1 MGKKKANNAVK
12 ILEPKCSKCGK
23 KLSYGKYISARKK
36 EIPILHCEKCKL
48 YYCGKTEYN
57 ALKEIFKS
65 KGKNLSSNVLTV
77 KNGTF
82 ERYLAFFGK
91 LPIENK
97 QYNKNSK
104 NTTEENKRKNKDS
117 VVEIVKRKSAMDVS
131 CHYFKNEMCMYW
143 KIPCNKNSLHCV
155 KKTYLSVEHESE
167 EKRRQREK
175 QLEEKLRQE
184 QNELKKLPRIGVKDF
199 VVRGNIFKCIHN
211 HHTVENL
218 DATVLVIDRKDKQ
231 RLVRISAG
239 HCKKCNTYF
248 IMESTFRRLK
258 ESYSHIVCRI
268 CDEKTYQKSY
278 YMGEMQLAQE
288 SILMQY
294 GYNVSETTGLSSTAR
309 QKILAVMIDNNILS
323 KSGIISYLDFFIRQ
337 RSHMSNMETAISKW
351 EEDEEFVEHY
361 RIGEYTKFGVNAIY
375 RR

>member
-57 ALKEIFKS
+57 TLKEIFKS

-77 KNGTF
+77 KNSTF
-82 ERYLAFFGK
+82 ERYLFFFGK

-258 ESYSHIVCRI
+258 ESYSHRI
-268 CDEKTYQKSY
+268 
-278 YMGEMQLAQE
+278 
-288 SILMQY
+288 
-294 GYNVSETTGLSSTAR
+294 
-309 QKILAVMIDNNILS
+309 
-323 KSGIISYLDFFIRQ
+323 SGCSAKAMKAWF
-337 RSHMSNMETAISKW
+337 
-351 EEDEEFVEHY
+351 
-361 RIGEYTKFGVNAIY
+361 
-375 RR
+375 